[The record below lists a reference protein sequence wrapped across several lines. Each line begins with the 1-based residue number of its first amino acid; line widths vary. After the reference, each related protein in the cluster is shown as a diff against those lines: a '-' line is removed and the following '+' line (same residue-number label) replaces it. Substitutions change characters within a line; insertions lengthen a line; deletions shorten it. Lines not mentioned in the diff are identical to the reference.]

1 MGMNAVTEHTL
12 YVPIDTKQSSSAYD
26 DVKVRSISWDA
37 KSPKMI
43 QPAACSMRSSNWNNA
58 SAHNTRA
65 HPHRYR
71 RLSHCRQNGGAVAKQ
86 TQQAYQ
92 SEDEYSTG
100 TLGTYFPKACE
111 ANLQCN
117 IQQKQQHDAHKFE
130 GHGHVLGSNRVEIVA
145 LA

>member
-1 MGMNAVTEHTL
+1 MRAVTVHTL
-12 YVPIDTKQSSSAYD
+12 YDPIDMKQSSSAYD

-65 HPHRYR
+65 HSHRYR
-71 RLSHCRQNGGAVAKQ
+71 RLSHCRQIWGAVAKQ

-100 TLGTYFPKACE
+100 TLGTYFSKACD
-111 ANLQCN
+111 ANSQCN
-117 IQQKQQHDAHKFE
+117 IKQKQQQDAHEFE
-130 GHGHVLGSNRVEIVA
+130 GRGHVFGSNRVKIVTFA
-145 LA
+145 